1 MRSGAMMPDLT
12 DLLDEIQA
20 RADRATEGPW
30 DAYSVPASRGE
41 AGYSAVGV
49 SDTEVQVTRD
59 VGGWFDAD
67 FIARARDDVPR
78 LVAALRAVLATHQE
92 DTCKCCQC
100 GTACRECRAPW
111 PCPTVREIT
120 EALGVES

>member
-1 MRSGAMMPDLT
+1 MMSDLT
-12 DLLDEIQA
+12 DRLDEIQA
-20 RADRATEGPW
+20 RADRATKGPG
-30 DAYSVPASRGE
+30 DAYSVPASRRE

-67 FIARARDDVPR
+67 FIARARGDVPR
-78 LVAALRAVLATHQE
+78 LVAALRGVLATHQE

-100 GTACRECRAPW
+100 GAACRECRAPW

>member
-1 MRSGAMMPDLT
+1 MSGLT
-12 DLLDEIQA
+12 DTPMTRAEVLDEA
-20 RADRATEGPW
+20 REVITGARQED
-30 DAYSVPASRGE
+30 YGE
-41 AGYSAVGV
+41 ARESFRR
-49 SDTEVQVTRD
+49 T
-59 VGGWFDAD
+59 AD

-78 LVAALRAVLATHQE
+78 LVAALRGVLATHQE

>member
-1 MRSGAMMPDLT
+1 MT
-12 DLLDEIQA
+12 DYIIPEVTLEE
-20 RADRATEGPW
+20 ADA
-30 DAYSVPASRGE
+30 
-41 AGYSAVGV
+41 
-49 SDTEVQVTRD
+49 
-59 VGGWFDAD
+59 
-67 FIARARDDVPR
+67 IARARGDVPR
-78 LVAALRAVLATHQE
+78 LVAALRGVLATHQE

>member
-1 MRSGAMMPDLT
+1 MT
-12 DLLDEIQA
+12 DYIIPEVTLAE
-20 RADRATEGPW
+20 ADAI
-30 DAYSVPASRGE
+30 
-41 AGYSAVGV
+41 
-49 SDTEVQVTRD
+49 TRD
-59 VGGWFDAD
+59 IFG
-67 FIARARDDVPR
+67 DVPR
-78 LVAALRAVLATHQE
+78 LVAALRGVLATHQE

>member
-1 MRSGAMMPDLT
+1 MSDLT
-12 DLLDEIQA
+12 PEKLADAWDE
-20 RADRATEGPW
+20 G
-30 DAYSVPASRGE
+30 YH
-41 AGYSAVGV
+41 AGHE
-49 SDTEVQVTRD
+49 D
-59 VGGWFDAD
+59 
-67 FIARARDDVPR
+67 ARDDVPR
-78 LVAALRAVLATHQE
+78 LVAALRGVLATHQE

>member
-1 MRSGAMMPDLT
+1 MSDLT
-12 DLLDEIQA
+12 DLLDEIQD
-20 RADRATEGPW
+20 RVDRATKGSW

-41 AGYSAVGV
+41 AGYSAVEV

-78 LVAALRAVLATHQE
+78 LVAALRAVLRQADALDELAASPIGSVHA
-92 DTCKCCQC
+92 
-100 GTACRECRAPW
+100 GALSLGARSVRRA
-111 PCPTVREIT
+111 IT

>member
-1 MRSGAMMPDLT
+1 MMSDLT
-12 DLLDEIQA
+12 DRLDEIQA
-20 RADRATEGPW
+20 RADRATKGPW
-30 DAYSVPASRGE
+30 DAYSVPASRRE

-67 FIARARDDVPR
+67 FIAHARGDVPR
-78 LVAALRAVLATHQE
+78 LVAALRGVLATHQE

-100 GTACRECRAPW
+100 GAACRECRAPW

>member
-1 MRSGAMMPDLT
+1 MSDLT
-12 DLLDEIQA
+12 DLLDEIQD
-20 RADRATEGPW
+20 RVDRATKGSW

-41 AGYSAVGV
+41 AGYSAVEV

-92 DTCKCCQC
+92 ETCKCCQR
-100 GTACRECRAPW
+100 GTACCECRAPW
-111 PCPTVREIT
+111 RCPTVRAIT